1 MLELK
6 NIVKEYPTGNSKL
19 TALRGIDIAFRKSEF
34 VAILGQSG
42 CGKTTLLNI
51 IGGLDKYTS
60 GDLIIN
66 GISTK
71 EYKDANWDAYRNHSI
86 GFVFQS
92 YNLIPH
98 QTVLANVELALT
110 LSGVSKAE
118 RRNRAIDALTKVGL
132 KDQIHKKPNQM
143 SGGQMQRVAI
153 ARALVN
159 NPDILLADEPTGALD
174 SETSIQIMEILKSVA
189 KEKLVIMV
197 THNPELA
204 DQYANRIVRLLDGNI
219 IGDSNPY
226 QVETTKQVEKK
237 SKENKIAKNKSMSF
251 WTALSLSFTNLLT
264 KKGRTLLTAI
274 AGSIGIIGIAL
285 ILSIST
291 GVKNYINEVQ
301 QDTLASFPIQIEKET
316 TNLSALISSLMGID
330 SEVPSDGIA
339 KEDRTQ
345 VYGNP
350 IMYKMMKTMINAE
363 VSTNNLEKFKVYLDS
378 RSDELNNYSSA
389 IQYGYNIKL
398 NVYSTDPNG
407 DYAKADFMDLMSD
420 VFESGSMYSG
430 ISSLF
435 ESAGSMN
442 VWQELLTDPKS
453 QEISSLIDDQYDLV
467 YGNWPKE
474 ANEIILVLNENNEI
488 SDVTLYALGLV
499 DKQTMMNATMNAM
512 MGKEDNGWDEY
523 EGKSWSYEDICK
535 INLKMIL
542 PTDYY
547 QYDESLKLWID
558 ISDNEVLLNSVISK
572 GLDLKISGIV
582 KPSSDATSAFLSG
595 SLCYTS
601 KLTEYYIETLN
612 NSKMVIDQLENDEYN
627 ILTGLPFVLEEEK
640 ELTPAEQIQAFK
652 DYVSDLT
659 DNEKAKLYEQI
670 LAKPKDSEVEATVS
684 GLLKQYEDKT
694 AEDIVNDIT
703 NQYAKELGY
712 SEELIRDMLSGY
724 TKEELINILMET
736 VKQMIVEQY
745 KEKAKAL
752 IEEIYG
758 SPSDE
763 ELAMMKAMILEEMY
777 KSISSLPEATQVMM
791 KQQINYMFVANVWA
805 SKTGLTMEQA
815 TAIVKELS
823 SEQFETVFDQALT
836 ETAEE
841 YYSSYSGMISNA
853 DKTKKVAKAFDKYLL
868 GLTDEDFIYLY
879 ENHMPDKI
887 SDKSKTEI
895 LELLGVKRIEDPDYI
910 YIYPIDFENKE
921 IIANM
926 ITEYNNSVTD
936 QDDKIEYTDM
946 VALLMSS
953 VSDIITAISVV
964 LICFVSISLV
974 VSSIMIGII
983 TYISVLERTKEIGI
997 LRAVGASK
1005 KDVSR
1010 VFNAETMIVGLLAG
1024 VLGILVTVLLCFP
1037 ISWIARSATNINSLT
1052 AVLPWYGYLLV
1063 VLSVLLTLIAG
1074 IFPSRM
1080 AAKKDPV
1087 VALRSE

>member
-6 NIVKEYPTGNSKL
+6 NIIKDYPTGNTKL
-19 TALRGIDIAFRKSEF
+19 TALKGINIAFRKSEF

-51 IGGLDKYTS
+51 IGGLDKYTD

-71 EYKDANWDAYRNHSI
+71 EYKDSNWDAYRNHSI

-98 QTVLANVELALT
+98 QTVLSNVELALT

-118 RRNRAIDALTKVGL
+118 RKERAIEALTKVGL
-132 KDQIHKKPNQM
+132 KDQNNKKPNHM
-143 SGGQMQRVAI
+143 SGGQMHRVAI

-174 SETSIQIMEILKSVA
+174 SETSIQIMDILKEIA

-197 THNPELA
+197 THNPEIA
-204 DQYANRIVRLLDGNI
+204 DTYASRIVRLLDGKI
-219 IGDSNPY
+219 ISDSNPY
-226 QVETTKQVEKK
+226 VSEKK
-237 SKENKIAKNKSMSF
+237 KEKKTIAKNKSMSF
-251 WTALSLSFTNLLT
+251 WTALSLSFNNLLT

-291 GVKNYINEVQ
+291 GVKNYINDVQ
-301 QDTLASFPIQIEKET
+301 KDTLSSFPIQIEKES
-316 TNLSALISSLMGID
+316 TNISALISSLMGID
-330 SEVPSDGIA
+330 SEEPADGIA
-339 KEDRTQ
+339 KEDRTA

-350 IMYKMMKTMINAE
+350 VMYKMMKAMINAE
-363 VSTNNLEKFKVYLDS
+363 VSTNNLEKFKAYLDLHS
-378 RSDELNNYSSA
+378 EELSNYSSA
-389 IQYGYNIKL
+389 IQYGYDIKL
-398 NVYSTDPNG
+398 NIYSTDPNG
-407 DYAKADFMDLMSD
+407 EYAKADFTDLMSG
-420 VFESGSMYSG
+420 VFEDGSM
-430 ISSLF
+430 SSMSSMF

-442 VWQELLTDPKS
+442 VWQELLTDPKTE
-453 QEISSLIDDQYDLV
+453 EISNLIVDQYDLV

-499 DKQTMMNATMNAM
+499 DKQTMINATMNAM
-512 MGKEDNGWDEY
+512 MGKEDNGWDSY
-523 EGKSWSYEDICK
+523 EGKSWSYEDICN

-547 QYDESLKLWID
+547 QYDESLKLWVD
-558 ISDNEVLLNSVISK
+558 ISDNEVLLNSIISK
-572 GLDLKISGIV
+572 GFDIKISGIV
-582 KPSSDATSAFLSG
+582 KPSADATSAFLSG

-601 KLTEYYIETLN
+601 KLTSYYIKTLN
-612 NSKMVIDQLENDEYN
+612 NTKMVIEQVNNKDYN

-652 DYVSDLT
+652 DYVSELT
-659 DNEKAKLYEQI
+659 DNEKAKLYERI
-670 LAKPKDSEVEATVS
+670 LATPKDSEVQATVDS
-684 GLLKQYEDKT
+684 LLKQYEDKT
-694 AEDIVNDIT
+694 AEEIVNDIT
-703 NQYAKELGY
+703 NQYAQELGY
-712 SEELIRDMLSGY
+712 SEELIKDMLSGY
-724 TKEELINILMET
+724 TKEELITILMET
-736 VKQMIVEQY
+736 VKQMIIEQY
-745 KEKAKAL
+745 SEKAKEK
-752 IEEIYG
+752 IEEIYEKPN
-758 SPSDE
+758 SA
-763 ELAMMKAMILEEMY
+763 ELEMMKTMILNEMY
-777 KSISSLPEATQVMM
+777 KSISSLPEAQQAIY
-791 KQQINYMFVANVWA
+791 KQTINYMFVANIWA
-805 SKTGLTMEQA
+805 TKTGLSMEQSMS
-815 TAIVKELS
+815 VLKELTT
-823 SEQFETVFDQALT
+823 EQFNTIFEQSLN
-836 ETAEE
+836 ETAEQ
-841 YYSSYSGMISNA
+841 YYSNYSGMISNA
-853 DKTKKVAKAFDKYLL
+853 DKTAKVAKAFDDYLA
-868 GLTDEDFIYLY
+868 GLTDEEYVYLY
-879 ENHMPDKI
+879 LNHMPDKV
-887 SDKSKTEI
+887 SDKTQNEI
-895 LELLGVKRIEDPDYI
+895 LEMLGVKRIEDPDYI

-926 ITEYNNSVTD
+926 ITEYNNSVENE
-936 QDDKIEYTDM
+936 DDVIEYTDM

-1010 VFNAETMIVGLLAG
+1010 VFNAETMIIGLLAG
-1024 VLGILVTVLLCFP
+1024 ILGIIVTVLLCFP

-1063 VLSVLLTLIAG
+1063 ILSVSLTLIAG